1 MRRSLL
7 ALIVLVV
14 LLSSA
19 PLVAAQTTASTPIPP
34 PQFAT
39 EDAVVSVDVYR
50 LNVRSAPNI
59 NSLVLTV
66 IEYGDIFPLIGR
78 TEDNTWVQIQ
88 IGLVRGWVSGELV
101 IIANADEVATLQ
113 ERREQAIAGVAD
125 RFLIAT
131 RNTVGVTGNLNIRR
145 GPGVN
150 APIVGRILFGD
161 RALLV
166 GRTADG
172 LWWQVSY
179 RGVTG
184 WVSGAFLVFST
195 NIDLGSIPIR

>member
-7 ALIVLVV
+7 ALIVFAV

-50 LNVRSAPNI
+50 LNVRSAPNT

-88 IGLVRGWVSGELV
+88 IGLVRGWVFGELV

-145 GPGVN
+145 GPGVS

-184 WVSGAFLVFST
+184 WVSGAYLVFST
-195 NIDLGSIPIR
+195 NIDLASIPIR